1 MLSDSAELLPSGAR
15 ERVVASALRVALT
28 VLLKPVLSPL
38 VPIAAQRWWMH
49 QLARLNRPA
58 RGVAVEPATV
68 GGVAGEWLRATSS
81 GNRTILYL
89 HGGGFCTG
97 SPATHRALTSRLAR
111 ASGLPVFA
119 ADYRLA
125 PEHPFPAATEDAIS
139 AYLAL
144 SEGGP
149 VILAGDS
156 AGARLALVTALA
168 ARERDLRPPA
178 ALVLFSP
185 WIDLLNI
192 PPAPADLT
200 TRPAWLR
207 ACAER
212 SIATP
217 RATLASPLRADLR
230 SLPPTLIQAGADELL
245 RRDAVD
251 LHDVLERADVAVRCE
266 LVPRRWHAFQLHA
279 GMLPSADAAL
289 ARAAQFIPA

>member
-1 MLSDSAELLPSGAR
+1 M
-15 ERVVASALRVALT
+15 
-28 VLLKPVLSPL
+28 
-38 VPIAAQRWWMH
+38 
-49 QLARLNRPA
+49 
-58 RGVAVEPATV
+58 
-68 GGVAGEWLRATSS
+68 
-81 GNRTILYL
+81 
-89 HGGGFCTG
+89 
-97 SPATHRALTSRLAR
+97 
-111 ASGLPVFA
+111 
-119 ADYRLA
+119 
-125 PEHPFPAATEDAIS
+125 
-139 AYLAL
+139 
-144 SEGGP
+144 
-149 VILAGDS
+149 ILAGNS